1 MIVPDFWLQ
10 VLFLAILLDII
21 IGEPPV
27 FLHPVVW
34 MGNLIN
40 FFVIRAPKR
49 HKLLYGLFM
58 AAFCTGTALLA
69 AMAITSSGEGL
80 ISLIIAAFFLKS
92 TFSIRMLSVSALR
105 IRKDLEDGNIEKVRS
120 DLKTFVGRDTS
131 KLNTSQSA
139 SAVIESLA
147 ESFVDGILA
156 PLFYFLMF
164 GLPGALVYRMINTL
178 DSMVGYSKEPFKDLG
193 YASAK
198 LDDIANWV
206 PARLSLLFI
215 FMASIFFGKPL
226 ETIRTCIRDHGKTA
240 SPNSGWSMSAVA
252 GALGVRLEKVG
263 YHVLGE
269 KYGEPQPFH
278 INRAAG
284 IVGFSSFLVIAGIFL
299 IGKVAIFFILGKGYY
314 P

>member
-1 MIVPDFWLQ
+1 MIVLDFWLQ
-10 VLFLAILLDII
+10 VLFLAILSDII
-21 IGEPPV
+21 FGEPPA
-27 FLHPVVW
+27 FMHPVIW

-40 FFVIRAPKR
+40 FFVRLVPKR

-58 AAFCTGTALLA
+58 AAFCAGTALLA
-69 AMAITSSGEGL
+69 AMAILSSGEGP
-80 ISLIIAAFFLKS
+80 INLIIAAFFLKS
-92 TFSIRMLSVSALR
+92 TFSIRMLTESALR
-105 IRKDLEDGNIEKVRS
+105 IRKDLEGGNIEKVRS

-131 KLNTSQSA
+131 KLNASQSA

-156 PLFYFLMF
+156 PLFYFLLF

-178 DSMVGYSKEPFKDLG
+178 DSMVGYRKEPFKDLG
-193 YASAK
+193 YASAR

-215 FMASIFFGKPL
+215 FMSSIFFRKPL
-226 ETIRTCIRDHGKTA
+226 ETVRTCIRDHGKTA

-263 YHVLGE
+263 YHVLGD
-269 KYGEPQPFH
+269 KFVEPQPFH
-278 INRAAG
+278 ISRAAG
-284 IVGFSSFLVIAGIFL
+284 VVGFSSFLVIAGIFL
-299 IGKVAIFFILGKGYY
+299 IGKVAIIFY
-314 P
+314 

>member
-1 MIVPDFWLQ
+1 MIVLDLSLQ

-40 FFVIRAPKR
+40 FFVGSAPKQHR
-49 HKLLYGLFM
+49 KLYGMFM

-69 AMAITSSGEGL
+69 AMAITSFGQGL
-80 ISLIIAAFFLKS
+80 INLIIAAFFLKS
-92 TFSIRMLSVSALR
+92 TFSIRMLTVSALG
-105 IRKDLEDGNIEKVRS
+105 IRKDLEGGNIEKVRS

-156 PLFYFLMF
+156 PLFYFLLF

-178 DSMVGYSKEPFKDLG
+178 DSMVGYKKEPFKDLG
-193 YASAK
+193 YASAR
-198 LDDIANWV
+198 LDDIANWI

-215 FMASIFFGKPL
+215 FIASIFFGKPL
-226 ETIRTCIRDHGKTA
+226 EAVRTCISDHGKTA
-240 SPNSGWSMSAVA
+240 SPNSGWSMAAIA

-263 YHVLGE
+263 YHILGE

-278 INRAAG
+278 ISKAVNI
-284 IVGFSSFLVIAGIFL
+284 IVFSSILVIAGILL
-299 IGKVAIFFILGKGYY
+299 IGKVAVY
-314 P
+314 